1 MNTEPLL
8 IPAKKEK
15 KVKKTEDMTTY
26 MREYMRNKYAEDPE
40 AIRGRNKI
48 YYYKYKSG
56 ISSDKI
62 KKYGDL
68 FPYVAKVKIAI
79 DEIYMQ
85 NGEIAISILTEYL
98 QEIRERYGK
107 L

>member
-8 IPAKKEK
+8 IPAKK
-15 KVKKTEDMTTY
+15 VKKTQDMTTY

-40 AIRGRNKI
+40 TTRGRNKL

-56 ISSDKI
+56 LDTEKI
-62 KKYGDL
+62 KKYGEL

-79 DEIYMQ
+79 NELHREDA
-85 NGEIAISILTEYL
+85 NIAINVINEFL
-98 QEIRERYGK
+98 QE
-107 L
+107 LCNNP